1 LNMSAWDNPA
11 EMLTR
16 AQAARTQGDRDLAYQ
31 MFARASELNP
41 QDPNAWQG
49 RAETATNADEA
60 LVSYAYASALHPE
73 DQPLARTLDASMAQR
88 IGDAQKRDV
97 PLLVAMGQEL
107 AEVGLTDRA
116 KQFFERAAELDR
128 NSTDALVW
136 MAGLENDKE
145 KQIEYLNRALATN
158 PRDPRARG
166 GLLAVKPPTASPPPS
181 APQADT
187 AKLAADSAAAL
198 GAETTKETRERGV
211 AANAPAQAASSLERL
226 RQLRATA
233 HTDEPAPRP
242 AREMF
247 DLPLASPRAQDNTLR
262 YVLVAL
268 LALVVVLALAG
279 IYLLLNQ

>member
-1 LNMSAWDNPA
+1 MSAWDNPA

-16 AQAARTQGDRDLAYQ
+16 AQTARTQGDRELAYQ

-41 QDPNAWQG
+41 QDPHAWQG

-73 DQPLARTLDASMAQR
+73 DQPLARTLDASIAQR
-88 IGDAQKRDV
+88 IGDAQKTDV
-97 PLLVAMGQEL
+97 PLLVAVGQEL

-116 KQFFERAAELDR
+116 KQFFERAVELDR
-128 NSTDALVW
+128 SSTDALVW
-136 MAGLENDKE
+136 LAGLESDKE

-166 GLLAVKPPTASPPPS
+166 GLLAVKPPTASPAPS
-181 APQADT
+181 ARPVD
-187 AKLAADSAAAL
+187 AARPATDGAATFVA
-198 GAETTKETRERGV
+198 AETTKTPRKGDV

-242 AREMF
+242 VREMF
-247 DLPLASPRAQDNTLR
+247 NPPPAPRAKDNALR
-262 YVLVAL
+262 YVLVVL